1 MGDLLHVS
9 GPHKTLWL
17 LQTLRENALMT
28 KSVKKVL
35 EGIRQVSEGGGKVFT
50 RERHGY
56 VFIRGGAVFVLFSG
70 RYSLVIFFG
79 KDKVDAKNVAQ
90 RGESG

>member
-35 EGIRQVSEGGGKVFT
+35 EGVK
-50 RERHGY
+50 HGNK
-56 VFIRGGAVFVLFSG
+56 AS
-70 RYSLVIFFG
+70 
-79 KDKVDAKNVAQ
+79 
-90 RGESG
+90 